1 MKRLQLSGHFGIA
14 QLHSF
19 HTTSCDCWNSVVW
32 RTKVG
37 IKRLEYSRQ
46 VQGSS
51 EGPFIFHDS
60 LWGLLT
66 LWGLHL
72 PHSWIFFPTW
82 SCIPHF
88 FSKGVGFWTLFFGV
102 CCTEDPSYDIRI
114 WSSYQSFHLGPRV
127 SRSNSVGV
135 VSVCLGCYNKNSRD
149 WVAYVQQKFIVHSS
163 GDWKSKIREPAWFG
177 EGRLSVRGLLKS
189 SRGCRAGTSVGSFF
203 LGYNPIH
210 ESSAKSPPKG
220 LII

>member
-127 SRSNSVGV
+127 TRSNSVGV
-135 VSVCLGCYNKNSRD
+135 VSVCLGCYNK
-149 WVAYVQQKFIVHSS
+149 KFHRLDSLCTAEIYCSQFWGLEIQDQGASMVWW
-163 GDWKSKIREPAWFG
+163 GPAF
-177 EGRLSVRGLLKS
+177 SQ
-189 SRGCRAGTSVGSFF
+189 GTSQVLTWLQGRDLCGIFF
-203 LGYNPIH
+203 
-210 ESSAKSPPKG
+210 SG
-220 LII
+220 L